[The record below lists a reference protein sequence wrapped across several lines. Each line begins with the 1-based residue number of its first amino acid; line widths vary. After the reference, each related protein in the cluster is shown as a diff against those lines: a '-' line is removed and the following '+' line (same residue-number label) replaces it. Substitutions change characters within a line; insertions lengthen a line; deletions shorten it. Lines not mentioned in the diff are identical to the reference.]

1 MGSGGKKVSK
11 SRIEDKKITHQRA
24 PTSKP
29 PFTLRQIKNAIPPH
43 CFNRSLLR
51 SFSYVLFDLTLSFL
65 LYHIA
70 TSYFHLLPHPLLPY
84 ISWPIYWILQGC
96 MLTSV
101 WIIAHECGHHAFS
114 DYQLVDDVVG
124 LVLHTALL
132 VPYFSW
138 KYSHRR
144 HHSNIGSMELD
155 EVFVPKP
162 KSKMPWYNNYFNNPP
177 GRLLVILVTLTVGW
191 PLYLA
196 FNISGREYDRF
207 TCHYDPNG
215 PIFSNRERLQV
226 YISDLG
232 IMSAIYVLYKIVMAK
247 GFVWLVCVYGVPM
260 IVVNVCVVLITYLQH
275 THPSLPHYGASE
287 WDWLRG
293 ALATVD
299 RDYGV
304 LNKVFHNSTNT
315 HVVHHLFSTMPH
327 YHAMEAT
334 NVLKPILGEYYSFD
348 ATPIWKALWR
358 EARECLFVEPDED
371 GAQNGVFWYRNKF

>member
-1 MGSGGKKVSK
+1 VS
-11 SRIEDKKITHQRA
+11 
-24 PTSKP
+24 
-29 PFTLRQIKNAIPPH
+29 KNAIPPH

-65 LYHIA
+65 PYHIA

-114 DYQLVDDVVG
+114 DYQIVDNVVG
-124 LVLHTALL
+124 LVLPTALL
-132 VPYFSW
+132 VLYFSR

-144 HHSNIGSMELD
+144 NHSIDIGSMERD

-162 KSKMPWYNNYFNNPP
+162 KSNMPWYNNYFNNTP

-196 FNISGREYDRF
+196 FNISGQEYDRF

-215 PIFSNRERLQV
+215 PIFSNWERLQV
-226 YISDLG
+226 HISDLG
-232 IMSAIYVLYKIVMAK
+232 IMSAIYVLYKIVKAK
-247 GFVWLVCVYGVPM
+247 G
-260 IVVNVCVVLITYLQH
+260 
-275 THPSLPHYGASE
+275 
-287 WDWLRG
+287 
-293 ALATVD
+293 
-299 RDYGV
+299 DYGV
-304 LNKVFHNSTNT
+304 LNKVFHT

-334 NVLKPILGEYYSFD
+334 NVLKPILGEYYSVD

-358 EARECLFVEPDED
+358 EARECLFIEPDED
-371 GAQNGVFWYRNKF
+371 GAQNDVFWYRNKF